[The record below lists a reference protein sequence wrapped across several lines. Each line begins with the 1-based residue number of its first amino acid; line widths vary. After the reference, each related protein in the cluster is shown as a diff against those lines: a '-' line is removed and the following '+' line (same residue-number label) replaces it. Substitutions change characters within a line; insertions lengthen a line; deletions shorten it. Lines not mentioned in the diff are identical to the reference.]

1 MAQFNEL
8 KSKLGDRSAVKAAA
22 AKQKAVI
29 ATGRMVYEWREAANM
44 SQQALADAIGT
55 KQESISRIER
65 GLSQDGPKL
74 TTLAAVAKACGR
86 RLVIGSG
93 TTEDAA
99 FADESDAE
107 SAWGVL
113 VQFQR

>member
-1 MAQFNEL
+1 M
-8 KSKLGDRSAVKAAA
+8 KAAA

-65 GLSQDGPKL
+65 GLSQDGP
-74 TTLAAVAKACGR
+74 
-86 RLVIGSG
+86 
-93 TTEDAA
+93 
-99 FADESDAE
+99 
-107 SAWGVL
+107 
-113 VQFQR
+113 